1 MRVWGFDIQ
10 VNWLFTIEDGAF
22 FFFFLIHKSKWKA
35 REPPCGEP
43 QVVKESSEPPL
54 APPAV
59 AHQMDGFQ
67 LLGIRIP
74 MSLK

>member
-22 FFFFLIHKSKWKA
+22 LFFKYMSKWKA
-35 REPPCGEP
+35 MEPPCGEP
-43 QVVKESSEPPL
+43 QVVRESSKPLL

-67 LLGIRIP
+67 LLGIRTP